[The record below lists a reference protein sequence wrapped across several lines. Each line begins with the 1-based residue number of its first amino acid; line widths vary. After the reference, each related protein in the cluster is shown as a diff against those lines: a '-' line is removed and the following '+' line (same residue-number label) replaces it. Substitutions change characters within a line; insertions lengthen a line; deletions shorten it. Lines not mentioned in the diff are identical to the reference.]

1 VADLLQHPNEE
12 VRGLTADPVRKTY
25 WVYTN
30 QSIYELRV
38 DNESRDVWK
47 IYLQQGKFEVALR
60 YAKVSDPIPD
70 SLSRFDSYVGQ
81 TASQRDHVLS
91 AQALSLFNQ
100 GMYFPAAQ
108 SYAQCSV
115 TFEEVALKFLDV
127 GERDALRSYLISR
140 LERSRKTV
148 RSNFVFDRHSI
159 ITDPFCGSRTSHSG

>member
-1 VADLLQHPNEE
+1 MQRPNEE

-30 QSIYELRV
+30 QSIFELRV

-47 IYLQQGKFEVALR
+47 IYLQQNKYDVALR
-60 YAKVSDPIPD
+60 YAKVNYFIPEPISSSDKC
-70 SLSRFDSYVGQ
+70 FGQ
-81 TASQRDHVLS
+81 TAGQRDHVLS
-91 AQALSLFNQ
+91 AQAHSLFNQ
-100 GMYFPAAQ
+100 GKYFPAAQ

-148 RSNFVFDRHSI
+148 GHNLKDTNPHKIF
-159 ITDPFCGSRTSHSG
+159 TDGSGANRISHNG